1 MKFTAQLLNE
11 LNLLL
16 QFDLNSRDTGIK
28 VHKTAEKKVQDAV
41 EALYRKNLC
50 THPDGGYLTDEGIE
64 IAQDA
69 DRILRVLAPEPE

>member
-1 MKFTAQLLNE
+1 MSST
-11 LNLLL
+11 
-16 QFDLNSRDTGIK
+16 
-28 VHKTAEKKVQDAV
+28 V

-64 IAQDA
+64 MAQDA